1 MKPGPY
7 RADQVGSLLRSK
19 PLKEAR
25 EKRQTGTITATQL
38 AAVEDTEI
46 KALIKK
52 QEAIGLQA
60 ITDGEYRRSWWH
72 YDFLSLLTG
81 VELYDTGQG
90 IQFSGIQTKAQALR
104 VVGKLDFPLDH
115 PHLAHFKFL
124 KANTGRTAK
133 MTIPSPSMLHYR
145 AGRAGISEKIYPD
158 MAAYYADL
166 GRTYHKA
173 IKAFYDVGCR
183 YLQLDDTSLSYFC
196 DPAQIK
202 MLAAR
207 GDDASQLIKQYGA
220 TLGVALKDR
229 PKDMTI
235 TTHTCRGNFRS
246 TFVASGGY
254 EPVSEM
260 VFNQI
265 DVDGYFMEWDDERSG
280 GFEPLR
286 FLPKGNK
293 KVVLG
298 LVTTKV
304 GKLEDR
310 DAVKCRIEEA
320 SKYAALDQ
328 LCLSP
333 QCGFASTEEGNAL
346 GEDDQWKKLEM
357 ITSLAKEVWR

>member
-25 EKRQTGTITATQL
+25 EKREKGTISATEL
-38 AAVEDTEI
+38 TAVEDTEVR
-46 KALIKK
+46 ALIKK
-52 QEAIGLQA
+52 QEAIGLEA

-81 VELYDTGQG
+81 VELYNTGQG
-90 IQFSGIQTKAQALR
+90 IQFAGVQTKAQALR
-104 VVGKLDFPLDH
+104 VIGKLDFPLDH

-124 KANTGRTAK
+124 KAHTGRTAK

-158 MAAYYADL
+158 MAQYYADL

-173 IKAFYDVGCR
+173 IKAFYDAGCR

-207 GDDASQLIKQYGA
+207 GDDASKLIKQYGD
-220 TLGVALKDR
+220 TLGMALKDR

-254 EPVSEM
+254 EPVSDM

-286 FLPKGNK
+286 FLPKGK

-304 GKLEDR
+304 GELEAR
-310 DAVKCRIEEA
+310 DAIKKRIDAA
-320 SKYAALDQ
+320 SKYAPLDQ

-346 GEDDQWKKLEM
+346 GEGDQWKKLEM
-357 ITSLAKEVWR
+357 IVGLSKDVWR

>member
-7 RADQVGSLLRSK
+7 RADQVGSLLRTK
-19 PLKEAR
+19 PVKDAR
-25 EKRQTGTITATQL
+25 EKHEKGQLPAAEL
-38 AAVEDTEI
+38 AAIEDTEI

-60 ITDGEYRRSWWH
+60 ITDGEFRRTWWH
-72 YDFLSLLTG
+72 YDFLGYLTG
-81 VELYDTGQG
+81 AERYNTGQG
-90 IQFSGIQTKAQALR
+90 IQFKGMQTRAEAVR
-104 VVGKLDFPLDH
+104 VNTKLDFSESH

-124 KANTGRTAK
+124 AANTTRTAK
-133 MTIPSPSMLHYR
+133 MTIPSPSMMHYR
-145 AGRAGISEKIYPD
+145 AGRAGISQTAYPD
-158 MAAYYADL
+158 MEAYYHDL
-166 GRTYHKA
+166 GMAYNKA
-173 IKAFYDVGCR
+173 IKMFYAAGCR
-183 YLQLDDTSLSYFC
+183 YLQLDDTSLAYFC

-202 MLAAR
+202 MLADR
-207 GDDASQLIKQYGA
+207 GDDPKELVNKYRDV
-220 TLGVALKDR
+220 LGLALKDR

-246 TFVASGGY
+246 TFVATGGY
-254 EPVSEM
+254 EPVSDM

-286 FLPKGNK
+286 FLPKGK

-298 LVTTKV
+298 VVTTKV
-304 GKLEDR
+304 GALEDR
-310 DAVKCRIEEA
+310 DVIKRRIE
-320 SKYAALDQ
+320 AAAKFAPLDQ

-333 QCGFASTEEGNAL
+333 QCGFASTDEGNAL

-357 ITSLAKEVWR
+357 ITSLAKEIWG